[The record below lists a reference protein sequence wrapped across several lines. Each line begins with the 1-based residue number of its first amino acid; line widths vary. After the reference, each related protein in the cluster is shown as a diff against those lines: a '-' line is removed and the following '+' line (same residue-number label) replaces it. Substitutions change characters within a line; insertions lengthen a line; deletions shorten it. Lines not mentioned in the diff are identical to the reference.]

1 MVAASPSLHKPLA
14 HEPLV
19 HEPQTHEPLSLLRL
33 GLACY
38 QQGNLHGALDH
49 FGQIPPQAMPL
60 PALVWSGLCEFQLAH
75 YAEAAHYFQ
84 QARMVEP
91 WQAGHSYNLGLSYH
105 ELGDLQ
111 AAYQAYSHAISLQD
125 DHAEAYNNR
134 AIIEAAQGNYRAAV
148 IDYSTALSLDESLL
162 DARFNRAVAYAEQ
175 LAYRQ
180 AIAEYQQ
187 VLLSDPGHTAAH
199 FALGVAN
206 LILGNWPLGWQ
217 QYEGRWECPELALKR
232 PEIDALRWD
241 GLMPLTG
248 KRVLLHWEQGFG
260 DTLQFCRLAH
270 CLHDA
275 GADLTLV
282 VQPELYPL
290 LLGLDGVDRVVDKL
304 TDHAYDYHLT
314 LLSLPAALD
323 LQLGELPGH
332 YPYLQPPEAYLQRWR
347 HALGPRLRPRI
358 GLAWRGNPL
367 HHNDRRR
374 SLPLALLL
382 EQLPPQLDYYLL
394 HPELTDQ
401 EAQLINQTTGL
412 SIQPPLLPL
421 GDFADTAALCHELD
435 LIISVDTCLAHL
447 AGAMGKPLW
456 LLLPFNPDW
465 RWLLGRDD
473 SPWYPGARLWRQPA
487 PDDWHS
493 VLGRIAAALQQHDH
507 SH

>member
-1 MVAASPSLHKPLA
+1 MLLPASP
-14 HEPLV
+14 
-19 HEPQTHEPLSLLRL
+19 QSLLRAAL
-33 GLACY
+33 SNL
-38 QQGNLHGALDH
+38 QQGALHEARAQL
-49 FGQIPPQAMPL
+49 QQLLAKERSL
-60 PALVWSGLCEFQLAH
+60 SAVLWSAICEFQLAD
-75 YAEAAHYFQ
+75 YPAAIGLFQ
-84 QARMVEP
+84 QAVELEP
-91 WQAGHSYNLGLSYH
+91 RQASHYYNLGLSYH
-105 ELGDLQ
+105 ELGRLE
-111 AAYQAYSHAISLQD
+111 AAYEAYTQAIALQD
-125 DHAEAYNNR
+125 DHAEAFNNR
-134 AIIEAAQGNYRAAV
+134 GIVQAAQGHYSSALV
-148 IDYSTALSLDESLL
+148 DYTTALLLDETFI
-162 DARFNRAVAYAEQ
+162 DARFNRAVAYSEQ
-175 LAYRQ
+175 LLYHKAM
-180 AIAEYQQ
+180 AEYHA
-187 VLLSDPGHTAAH
+187 VLKQAPEHTAAR

-206 LILGNWPLGWQ
+206 LILGNWPLGWH
-217 QYEGRWECPELALKR
+217 QYEARWDYPELSLKR
-232 PEIDALRWD
+232 PKVDAPLWD
-241 GLMPLTG
+241 GLMPLQG
-248 KRVLLHWEQGFG
+248 KRFLLHWEQGFG

-275 GADLTLV
+275 GANLTLV

-290 LLGLDGVDRVVDKL
+290 LLGLDGVDRVVDTL
-304 TDHAYDYHLT
+304 TDNTYDYHLT
-314 LLSLPAALD
+314 LLSLPTALD

-332 YPYLQPPEAYLQRWR
+332 YPYLQPPEVYLQRWR

-412 SIQPPLLPL
+412 SIHPPLLPL

-456 LLLPFNPDW
+456 LLLPYNPDW
-465 RWLLGRDD
+465 RWLLGRND
-473 SPWYPGARLWRQPA
+473 SLWYPDARLWRQPA

-493 VLGRIAAALQQHDH
+493 VLTDLAHSLQQH
-507 SH
+507 SIAQ